1 MSKER
6 TKSRPVSFRVPLEV
20 WAELAGRA
28 QVRGVS
34 PGKWAEAVVME
45 ALRGTGQQEETPP
58 EAQVYTGSWGAEAA
72 MPPERDQTPAEAAYQ
87 ADIEARRE
95 RQARLDGLRGI
106 LPEDRTD

>member
-1 MSKER
+1 MKQPTR
-6 TKSRPVSFRVPLEV
+6 SRPISFRIPIER
-20 WAELAGRA
+20 WSELAGRA
-28 QVRGVS
+28 DVAGLS
-34 PGKWAEAVVME
+34 PGRLAELIVLD
-45 ALRGTGQQEETPP
+45 ALTGPPP
-58 EAQVYTGSWGAEAA
+58 EPARITGTWGAEAA